1 MLNLYR
7 RPYDPSSPVVCF
19 DEKSLQLLADGRVG
33 EPTQPGQSRRR
44 DYEYVRHGT
53 RNIFVFVEPLTGQR
67 HVLVTLHR
75 TKVDFAKA
83 MRYLVQ
89 VLYPLALTI
98 HLVLDNLNTHTI
110 ETIIEI
116 FGMPEAASIISRL
129 KFHYTPLHASWTN
142 IAEIELSALTTQ
154 CLDRRIADE
163 WTLTTELIVCETAR
177 NLKAKPI
184 RWSFTWKRAKR
195 LFCEQY
201 KPIAG

>member
-1 MLNLYR
+1 M
-7 RPYDPSSPVVCF
+7 CF

-33 EPTQPGQSRRR
+33 EPPQPGQSRRR

-53 RNIFVFVEPLTGQR
+53 RTILVFVEPLTGQR
-67 HVLVTLHR
+67 HVLITLHR
-75 TKVDFAKA
+75 TKEDFAKA

-98 HLVLDNLNTHTI
+98 HLVLDHLNTHTI
-110 ETIIEI
+110 EI
-116 FGMPEAASIISRL
+116 FRMPEAAPIVSRL

-142 IAEIELSALTTQ
+142 IAEIELSALTRH

-163 WTLTTELIVCETAR
+163 WTLTTELINSETAR

-184 RWSFTWKRAKR
+184 R
-195 LFCEQY
+195 
-201 KPIAG
+201 